1 MNFIDDIRRENL
13 AALAEEVGGAAVL
26 SRRLDREESQVSQW
40 IRGAKHSVTGKRRG
54 MKSETARWIET
65 TTGKP
70 LGWLDIQHEAA
81 EEKKHRCETP
91 ILSQYGSDRPL
102 VRRLYALAEQVND
115 DGLRTLT
122 EMAQCFIVTHPHL
135 KKDARAA

>member
-1 MNFIDDIRRENL
+1 MKFIDDIRRENL
-13 AALAEEVGGAAVL
+13 ATLAKEVGGVAAL
-26 SRRLDREESQVSQW
+26 SRLLDREESQISQW
-40 IRGAKHSVTGKRRG
+40 INGSPLPSGKKRG
-54 MKSETARWIET
+54 MKIETARWIEA

-70 LGWLDIQHEAA
+70 PGWLDIQHEAT
-81 EEKKHRCETP
+81 EEKKHQCETP

-115 DGLRTLT
+115 DGLRTLI